1 MDWTPVDPKDE
12 RRHESREGLFWG
24 ESWYYDFTSAD
35 GAIGGYVRLGLYP
48 NQSVAWYW
56 ACLVREGEPLVT
68 VIEQGASLPAAGS
81 LQVRSEGLWADH
93 TCEEPLDRWSLGL
106 EAFGLLVDD
115 PTEVYRPEPRGT
127 LVPFGFELE
136 WETDGT
142 PFRYTVTDRYEIP
155 CRVHGE
161 ILLGHEA
168 IEFDGLGQRDHS
180 WGERDWWQ
188 FGWVW
193 SAFVASDGERLFG
206 NWVPVA
212 PEFTFTTGYR
222 QGRADTTPKATDDFE
237 ATFTPTA
244 AGLVADLGWTL
255 DGVRAEV
262 EPVSWSPVLLVS
274 PEGRRSHFARALCRA
289 TLDDGRTAVGWLE
302 VNQPEP

>member
-1 MDWTPVDPKDE
+1 MG
-12 RRHESREGLFWG
+12 R
-24 ESWYYDFTSAD
+24 
-35 GAIGGYVRLGLYP
+35 P
-48 NQSVAWYW
+48 N
-56 ACLVREGEPLVT
+56 
-68 VIEQGASLPAAGS
+68 
-81 LQVRSEGLWADH
+81 
-93 TCEEPLDRWSLGL
+93 CEEPLERWSLGL

-136 WETDGT
+136 WESDGE

-161 ILLGHEA
+161 ILLGHQA
-168 IEFDGLGQRDHS
+168 IEFEGLGQRDHS
-180 WGERDWWQ
+180 WGVRDWWQ

-212 PEFTFTTGYR
+212 PELTFTTGYR
-222 QGRADTTPKATDDFE
+222 QGGPGRDPRATDAFE
-237 ATFTPTA
+237 ATFAPTA
-244 AGLVADLGWTL
+244 DGLATDIGWTL

-262 EPVSWSPVLLVS
+262 EPVSWSPVLLTS

-302 VNQPEP
+302 VNQPEA